1 MSKYTEPWM
10 GYPILLS
17 TMRFTYSMISGMYSL
32 TRVRTLGGRQPS
44 ASMSWK
50 KSAWGG
56 GGGARREVS
65 DLAPWCVGQCMM
77 SYGLRQSHP
86 HTSYLAAWA
95 RKMEASVTSPPSCL
109 SRASAT

>member
-56 GGGARREVS
+56 GGGGAAGGIRSRTLVCGSVHDELRTPPES
-65 DLAPWCVGQCMM
+65 PTHLIFGSVGAED
-77 SYGLRQSHP
+77 GGVGNV
-86 HTSYLAAWA
+86 AA
-95 RKMEASVTSPPSCL
+95 
-109 SRASAT
+109 